1 MLSEQVDVLH
11 QRASSSPFSRRSF
24 PTNGDKQSVVVD
36 FTSGAGVLL
45 ISIGYEVHERLVKV
59 TLKELDLFNNQIG
72 VEGAPALAEA
82 IKVNTEA
89 VQQPTRRRG
98 SSCARGG
105 VPDQLHADRVFP
117 ALPHMWYHQAGRKL
131 SGALSSTS

>member
-24 PTNGDKQSVVVD
+24 PTKGDKQSVVVD

-59 TLKELDLFNNQIG
+59 MLRELNLFNSQIG

-82 IKVNTEA
+82 IKVNCMTMKLYNN
-89 VQQPTRRRG
+89 QL
-98 SSCARGG
+98 G
-105 VPDQLHADRVFP
+105 VEGAADQLHA
-117 ALPHMWYHQAGRKL
+117 
-131 SGALSSTS
+131 